1 MMYDYLLAQPRQHQ
15 VTVDVICF
23 ELDSSIPIDP
33 QSPKGDSERASLY
46 FLFFYSIEFD
56 ALRKEKL

>member
-33 QSPKGDSERASLY
+33 QSPKGDSERAFFI
-46 FLFFYSIEFD
+46 FLIF
-56 ALRKEKL
+56 LLN